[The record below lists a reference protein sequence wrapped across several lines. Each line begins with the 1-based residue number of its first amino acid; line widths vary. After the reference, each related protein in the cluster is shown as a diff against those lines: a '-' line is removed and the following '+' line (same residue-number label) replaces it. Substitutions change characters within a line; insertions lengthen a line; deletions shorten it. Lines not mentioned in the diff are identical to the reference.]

1 MKEECMT
8 EHPLIKEKMK
18 KKVKIRLPKRGN
30 LSLKNIFQEE
40 GVPPWMRD
48 RMPLLFVEDELL
60 RIVGLDI
67 EY

>member
-1 MKEECMT
+1 MLPVGSGDVTVRFRQGGE
-8 EHPLIKEKMK
+8 
-18 KKVKIRLPKRGN
+18 KIRISKRGN
-30 LSLKNIFQEE
+30 LSVKNIFQEE

-60 RIVGLDI
+60 RIVGLDL